1 MSICFLSLET
11 SKIFNQL
18 ILDELTAQGFEGLSG
33 ALIVLFP
40 YIDEY
45 QGITATALAS
55 KIGYTRQAMHKNLLK
70 LETLHYITF
79 ESGTNKKE
87 KAVVLTQKG
96 IDLMQSATTFIEK
109 TQQEL
114 SILLGEKTLQE
125 YMECQYQ
132 IFTYLNEKSPGRI
145 TL

>member
-18 ILDELTAQGFEGLSG
+18 ILDELTEQGFEGLSS
-33 ALIVLFP
+33 ALIVIFP

-79 ESGTNKKE
+79 ESGANKKE

-96 IDLMQSATTFIEK
+96 IDLIQSATTFIEK

-132 IFTYLNEKSPGRI
+132 IFTYLNEKSPGRM